1 MRIGRGTRG
10 GKKEKRW
17 KGGDE
22 RRRGVGEKRRGGR
35 GDKNM
40 WRGRGG
46 EENRRRG

>member
-10 GKKEKRW
+10 GKV
-17 KGGDE
+17 E
-22 RRRGVGEKRRGGR
+22 RVGEERRGGR
-35 GDKNM
+35 GDENM